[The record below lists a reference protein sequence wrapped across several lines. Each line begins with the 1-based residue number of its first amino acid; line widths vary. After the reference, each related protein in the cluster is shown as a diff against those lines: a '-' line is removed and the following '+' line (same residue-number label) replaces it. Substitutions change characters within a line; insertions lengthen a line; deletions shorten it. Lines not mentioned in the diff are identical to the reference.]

1 MQNGTRLTL
10 RWLLTYAFIFYLFVG
25 AILVRLKI
33 SILLDLLPAFLVP
46 LYLLHSF
53 NEMSRRDAIIFLAV
67 SFIVS
72 YSFEYLGVTTG
83 FPFGRYSYSSFLEP
97 FIGPVPALIPMMWA
111 SLSYFCYMASGSSL
125 ISSLMMVALDTA
137 LDPRVSPHL
146 WRWID
151 GGAYFGVP
159 PLNFLGWF
167 VTSLAIFLSF
177 RKVSGHS
184 FKVSSRYLLFYL
196 MFGSAQ
202 SFTDAAVGLYLP
214 GFLSFLFVISLFTL
228 MRYFPESS
236 SFIP

>member
-1 MQNGTRLTL
+1 V
-10 RWLLTYAFIFYLFVG
+10 A
-25 AILVRLKI
+25 AILVRLNI

-53 NEMSRRDAIIFLAV
+53 SEMSRRDATLFLFV
-67 SFIVS
+67 SFLVS

-97 FIGPVPALIPMMWA
+97 FIGPVPAIIPMMWA
-111 SLSYFCYMASGSSL
+111 SLGYFCYMASSSPL
-125 ISSLMMVALDTA
+125 TSSLMMVALDTA

-146 WRWID
+146 WKWLD
-151 GGAYFGVP
+151 GGVYFGVP

-177 RKVSGHS
+177 RKVSAHTQRDSG
-184 FKVSSRYLLFYL
+184 RYLLFYL

-202 SFTDAAVGLYLP
+202 SFTDAIVGLYLP
-214 GFLSFLFVISLFTL
+214 ALLSFLFVVSLFL
-228 MRYFPESS
+228 LSRYFFKRNKEMFKSS
-236 SFIP
+236 TTASYGDRRRT